1 MVLDHAWNRH
11 EHRPLVSVEVG
22 QVCHES
28 VTKKYPKNTALLTLN
43 GLSGDPN
50 GIRTRAAAV
59 KGRCPR
65 PLDDRVVKGNLE
77 YRDAGLFVTQKEKP
91 RFVSILG

>member
-1 MVLDHAWNRH
+1 MVLDRAWISR
-11 EHRPLVSVEVG
+11 EYCTLVGIEVG

-28 VTKKYPKNTALLTLN
+28 VTKNRHKTTDTLIIS
-43 GLSGDPN
+43 GLHGDPN

-65 PLDDRVVKGNLE
+65 PLDDRVVKREME
-77 YRDAGLFVTQKEKP
+77 YRDGKLFVTQKERLHP
-91 RFVSILG
+91 L